1 MSNANPTVAAWRER
15 GAIGLKIPACS
26 RCGTET
32 SQTWEEMG
40 AHDHEDVIAVADRA
54 LDCGSC
60 GLSSQESS
68 LTGLRA

>member
-1 MSNANPTVAAWRER
+1 MSNPTHTVAAWRER
-15 GAIGLKIPACS
+15 GAIGRKIPACS

-40 AHDHEDVIAVADRA
+40 AHDREDVIDVADRA
-54 LDCGSC
+54 LACSACD
-60 GLSSQESS
+60 LPSQESS

>member
-1 MSNANPTVAAWRER
+1 MSNLTHTVAAWRER

-26 RCGTET
+26 RCKTET
-32 SQTWEEMG
+32 SQTWEMG
-40 AHDHEDVIAVADRA
+40 VHDHEDVIDVADRA
-54 LDCGSC
+54 LACSSC